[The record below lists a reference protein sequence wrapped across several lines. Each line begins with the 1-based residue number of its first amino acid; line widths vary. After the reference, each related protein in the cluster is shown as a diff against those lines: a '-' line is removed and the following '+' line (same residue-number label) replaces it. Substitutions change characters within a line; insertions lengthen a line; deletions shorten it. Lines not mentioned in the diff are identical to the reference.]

1 MICHQHPITLRLKI
15 QAHLVDQIDQIRTRR
30 GLSMNEAVNLTL
42 ATALEAK
49 DLQNDHY
56 DPKD

>member
-1 MICHQHPITLRLKI
+1 MELHKHPISLRLKL
-15 QAHLVDQIDQIRTRR
+15 QPALVEKLDQIRTTR

-49 DLQNDHY
+49 DHQNDRY
-56 DPKD
+56 EPKD

>member
-1 MICHQHPITLRLKI
+1 MELQQHPISLRLKL
-15 QAHLVDQIDQIRTRR
+15 QPALVEKLDQIRTRR

-49 DLQNDHY
+49 DHQNDHY